1 MTIPLLTAT
10 DVAKSYGAVV
20 ALRSANLTVAAGE
33 SHALLGANGA
43 GKSTFVKILTG
54 VIPATRGVLKLEGT
68 EVRFN
73 SPDHA
78 RRSGIASVYQDP
90 ALVPDLTL
98 LDNLRLTRTP
108 VAKVKAALEEMSL
121 GGLDL
126 GEMVRDV
133 PLPFLRMIDL
143 ARALAH
149 EPKLLVLDEITAAL
163 PTDLAARVFEVMA
176 RQTASGGSVLFI
188 SHRLEEVV
196 TYCDMCT
203 VFRDGKDVASFV
215 PREGGENRIVQA
227 MLGDAA
233 SLVKE
238 SEQRVLTDL
247 SGVDPR
253 IAVRG
258 VAAGRQLVDVSFD
271 AKPGEVLGIVALEG
285 QGQETLFEGLAGDRR
300 FETGEVLVD
309 GKPLVAR
316 HPATAI
322 NRGIVL
328 VPADRATAL
337 LPQRS
342 IEENLALPLYRRF
355 RDWGIIPGKTVR
367 AKVANAIERMSI
379 DTRAAA
385 QARRLSGGNQQKLT
399 IGRWLTAGFE
409 TLLLF
414 DPTRGIDIGTKH
426 QIYELIRELAD
437 QGSTI
442 VMYTSEL
449 REIALVADRV
459 VVLYRGRIVAEFP
472 ANIGEE
478 AMLSAAHGIVGGV
491 DIAAEAEAN
500 AAANAAAANSPAS
513 TTTKE
518 VGS

>member
-1 MTIPLLTAT
+1 MTLPLLSAT
-10 DVAKSYGAVV
+10 DVAKSYGPVV
-20 ALRSANLTVAAGE
+20 ALRAANLSVAPGE
-33 SHALLGANGA
+33 AHALLGANGA

-54 VIPATRGVLKLEGT
+54 VIPATRGTLVLGGT
-68 EVRFN
+68 ATQFA

-90 ALVPDLTL
+90 ALLPDLTL

-108 VAKVKAALEEMSL
+108 VARVKSALADMGL

-149 EPKLLVLDEITAAL
+149 APKLLVLDEITAAL
-163 PTDLAARVFEVMA
+163 PTDLAERVFEVMR
-176 RQTASGGSVLFI
+176 RQTDSGGSVLFI

-203 VFRDGKDVASFV
+203 VFRDGEDVATFV
-215 PREGGENRIVQA
+215 PREGGEARIVQA
-227 MLGDAA
+227 MLGEAA
-233 SLVKE
+233 TLVTE
-238 SEQRVLTDL
+238 SAKREIRDL
-247 SGVDPR
+247 SAVEPR
-253 IAVRG
+253 LDVRS
-258 VAAGRQLVDVSFD
+258 VAAGRQLLDVSFA
-271 AKPGEVLGIVALEG
+271 AKPGEVLGVVALEG

-300 FETGEVLVD
+300 FESGEVLVD
-309 GKPLVAR
+309 GTPLVAR

-322 NRGIVL
+322 ARGIAL

-342 IEENLALPLYRRF
+342 IEENLALTLYRRF
-355 RDWGIIPGKTVR
+355 RSWGVIPRRQVR
-367 AKVANAIERMSI
+367 EKVQGAIDRMSI

-399 IGRWLTAGFE
+399 IGRWLTAGFS

-426 QIYELIRELAD
+426 QIYGLIRELAD

-478 AMLSAAHGIVGGV
+478 ALLSAAHGI
-491 DIAAEAEAN
+491 IAGAERDLEV
-500 AAANAAAANSPAS
+500 NS
-513 TTTKE
+513 
-518 VGS
+518 